1 MNTET
6 INTKNKLKDSL
17 IITYIKSIHHTADDF
32 SNIYKWRQ
40 LDLVKPSSVS
50 PVRISEIK

>member
-6 INTKNKLKDSL
+6 IKNKNKLKDSL
-17 IITYIKSIHHTADDF
+17 IITYIKLIHRTADDF